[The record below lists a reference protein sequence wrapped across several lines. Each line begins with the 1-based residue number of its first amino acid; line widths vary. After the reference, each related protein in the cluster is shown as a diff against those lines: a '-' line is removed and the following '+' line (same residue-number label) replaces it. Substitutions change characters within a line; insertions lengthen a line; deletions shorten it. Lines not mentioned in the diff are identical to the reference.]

1 MYLSTIKI
9 NCRNALAILIL
20 SITTNFVF
28 AQEKSYNIDV
38 SNAAK
43 QIVQGQLKLGGSDPS
58 GNKISVNNYFISFNN
73 KAVMPITGEFHF
85 SRYAEKYWDESIKKM
100 KAGGI
105 SMIATYVFWNIHEE
119 KEGVFNW
126 TGNRNL
132 KKFLQLCKANDIQV
146 IIRIG
151 PFCHGEIRSGG
162 LPDWLLTKPFSIRS
176 NDEGYLRLVDRLY
189 GEIGKQMNGL
199 FFKDG
204 GPVVATQLENEYQHS
219 ASPWGISYPGE
230 PYDFTASARDKA
242 VTHQGVA
249 VSDVKNPYAD
259 LGRDHMKTLKSIA
272 VKNGIITPL
281 YTATGWGN
289 AAIVENESLPVT
301 AAYAYP
307 TWTEK
312 ADISPFYLYKDMTKD
327 PDYAP
332 ISYNAQS
339 YPAFAAE
346 LGSGI
351 MSTYVRRPTVAAES
365 MDALINR
372 CLGSAAN
379 GLGYYMYHGGSTPKG
394 DFYFNDEA
402 YGYPKISYDFQAPIG
417 EYGQIRPSFHRLK
430 LIHFFLNKFSDLLA
444 PLAVTLPPGNDK
456 IKPENLET
464 LRYSARSDGKS
475 GFLFINNF
483 QDDAKPTD
491 KSGLVVKL
499 NTKSG
504 LISFPINIKSG
515 ENAIYP
521 FNLNIN
527 GANLKYAT
535 AQLLTKSNGINP
547 YYVFFADEGQP
558 AELVFT
564 KSAGLKIENLSNCKI
579 SQVGS
584 EIKILPNLKSYSEF
598 SIAVAGK
605 KTKILIISKAKA
617 LQSYMVENEGM
628 EAVCFS
634 DAVILKN
641 KKELQFLSLGKANF
655 NLSVYPKGIFSFVN
669 TSEMKKQNGNFPTD
683 NFTISVPEVKHML
696 EKNLTGEDK
705 VQIKLPVLEKGLNDI
720 FLNIDYLG
728 DVGLAYLDNSLVAD
742 DFYKGLPWNIGLKQF
757 IGQSKSKELQF
768 YFRPIYKTAPYLVD
782 LAPAAIPKF
791 EKDAKLVDIKQLTLT
806 PEYSYTIKIK

>member
-1 MYLSTIKI
+1 M
-9 NCRNALAILIL
+9 LAILTLGFCINVASAQQKKY
-20 SITTNFVF
+20 SIDISGAVKKVI
-28 AQEKSYNIDV
+28 E
-38 SNAAK
+38 
-43 QIVQGQLKLGGSDPS
+43 GQLKLGGSDPS
-58 GNKISVNNYFISFNN
+58 GNKFSVNNYFISYND
-73 KAVMPITGEFHF
+73 KAFIPITGEFHY
-85 SRYAEKYWDESIKKM
+85 SRYPEKYWNESIKKM

-105 SMIATYVFWNIHEE
+105 SMIATYVFWNMHEE
-119 KEGVFNW
+119 KQGVFNW
-126 TGNRNL
+126 AGNRNL
-132 KKFLQLCKANDIQV
+132 RKFVQLCKANDIQV

-151 PFCHGEIRSGG
+151 PFCHAEIRNGG

-176 NDEGYLRLVDRLY
+176 NDEGYLTFVDKWY

-219 ASPWGISYPGE
+219 AAPWGISYPGE

-249 VSDVKNPYAD
+249 VSDVKNPYAN
-259 LGRDHMKTLKSIA
+259 LGRNHMEKLKSIA
-272 VKNGIITPL
+272 VKNGIVTPL

-289 AAIVENESLPVT
+289 AAIIENESLPVT

-312 ADISPFYLYKDMTKD
+312 ADVSPFYLYKDMTKD

-351 MSTYVRRPTVAAES
+351 MSTYSRRPTVAAES

-394 DFYFNDEA
+394 EFYFNDET

-430 LIHFFLNKFSDLLA
+430 LIHFFLKEFGNLLA
-444 PLAVTLPPGNDK
+444 PMAVTLPPGNDK
-456 IKPENLET
+456 IKPENMET
-464 LRYSARSDGKS
+464 LRYSARSDGNS

-483 QDDAKPTD
+483 QDDAKPAN
-491 KSGLVVKL
+491 KSETVVNLK
-499 NTKSG
+499 TRTG
-504 LISFPINIKSG
+504 LISIPINIKSG

-535 AQLLTKSNGINP
+535 AQLLTKSNGVNP
-547 YYVFFADEGQP
+547 YYVFFADEQLP

-564 KSAGLKIENLSNCKI
+564 KSAGIEIVNPSHCKV
-579 SQVGS
+579 SQAGN
-584 EIKILPNLKSYSEF
+584 EIKILPDLKSFSEF
-598 SIAVAGK
+598 SIEAAGK
-605 KTKILIISKAKA
+605 KTRILIISKARA
-617 LQSYMVENEGM
+617 LQSYMISADDKK
-628 EAVCFS
+628 AVCFS
-634 DAVILKN
+634 DAVILKDKN
-641 KKELQFLSLGKANF
+641 ELQFLSLGKANF
-655 NLSVYPKGIFSFVN
+655 NLSVYPKGSLMFEN
-669 TSEMKKQNGNFPTD
+669 TLEMKKQKDNFPTD
-683 NFTISVPEVKHML
+683 NFTVLVPEVVLSM

-705 VQIKLPVLEKGLNDI
+705 VQVKLPVLGKGLNDI

-742 DFYKGLPWNIGLKQF
+742 DFFKGLPWNIGLKQF

-782 LAPAAIPKF
+782 LLPEALPTF
-791 EKDAKLVDIKQLTLT
+791 EKDAKLVDIKQLSFI
-806 PEYSYTIKIK
+806 PEYTYTIKIN